1 MRTYSRISADSHIDM
16 PWMPNDLFT
25 ANAAAALKDRMPFVK
40 DGPDGPF
47 WTSRNGQNFGL
58 INGVGPAGQKYVAG
72 SRYRVDVMAST
83 GLYDD
88 GKKGIRRPTDPEL
101 RIKAMERDGVD

>member
-25 ANAAAALKDRMPFVK
+25 SNASAALKDRMPFVK

-47 WTSRNGQNFGL
+47 
-58 INGVGPAGQKYVAG
+58 
-72 SRYRVDVMAST
+72 
-83 GLYDD
+83 
-88 GKKGIRRPTDPEL
+88 
-101 RIKAMERDGVD
+101 